1 MVASH
6 SNRLPEYH
14 VVYSRIDRRLRKN
27 LLLLE
32 AATVAKISAG
42 TQLKRGVVKRD
53 PDKVQAVEELRQRVQ
68 KNLGEARKAR
78 S

>member
-1 MVASH
+1 MD
-6 SNRLPEYH
+6 
-14 VVYSRIDRRLRKN
+14 SRIDRRLRKN

-53 PDKVQAVEELRQRVQ
+53 PDNVQAVEELRQRVER
-68 KNLGEARKAR
+68 NLGEARQAR